1 MEFLIVGKNS
11 ITVIPNFFHELIHW
25 APLFSLP
32 LVNLMV
38 FGRQRTLG
46 VLLDVSNAIE
56 LKIDSSE
63 LVAKEEGVEAIDE
76 FLFGYFL

>member
-1 MEFLIVGKNS
+1 
-11 ITVIPNFFHELIHW
+11 
-25 APLFSLP
+25 
-32 LVNLMV
+32 MV

-46 VLLDVSNAIE
+46 ILLDVSNAVE

-76 FLFGYFL
+76 RLFGYFF